1 MNKKRE
7 FIEMGFG
14 FVGAL
19 LMLYGLILFNQY
31 LLMKLPLG
39 FRMVSMV
46 LSYWLVA
53 VVPIII
59 MHICKDK
66 LSDYGFTNK
75 NILRQIIAGILIG
88 MAFSFVFILL
98 PHFCGLGNFVD
109 NGKRYTYLWQFFYE
123 FFYCIF
129 AVGLVEEFIFRG
141 FLYAKIKRACND
153 NGAVII
159 SSILFGLFH
168 LFAGNVIQ
176 MIATALLGIIW
187 CMCKNKIKYCST
199 LSLIIAH
206 GIYDALIAV
215 FASVLI

>member
-7 FIEMGFG
+7 FIEMGLG

-19 LMLYGLILFNQY
+19 FMLYGLIMFNQY

-59 MHICKDK
+59 MYICKDK

-98 PHFCGLGNFVD
+98 PHFCGL
-109 NGKRYTYLWQFFYE
+109 
-123 FFYCIF
+123 
-129 AVGLVEEFIFRG
+129 
-141 FLYAKIKRACND
+141 
-153 NGAVII
+153 
-159 SSILFGLFH
+159 
-168 LFAGNVIQ
+168 
-176 MIATALLGIIW
+176 
-187 CMCKNKIKYCST
+187 
-199 LSLIIAH
+199 
-206 GIYDALIAV
+206 
-215 FASVLI
+215 